1 MGGAVFYG
9 RNKPWKLPKKNRKWC
24 PISRCSCRRYWAF
37 LDQMVK
43 VAVYNWLRPVGDLPL
58 IEGVIHLTYLENRG
72 WPSG

>member
-1 MGGAVFYG
+1 MEITKKEPEMVPYLALLLSAV
-9 RNKPWKLPKKNRKWC
+9 L
-24 PISRCSCRRYWAF
+24 AF

-72 WPSG
+72 MAFGMMEGQKWLLI

>member
-1 MGGAVFYG
+1 MEITKKEPEMVPYLALLLSAV
-9 RNKPWKLPKKNRKWC
+9 L
-24 PISRCSCRRYWAF
+24 AF

-58 IEGVIHLTYLENRG
+58 IEGLSTSPISKTGG

>member
-1 MGGAVFYG
+1 MEITKKEPEMVPYLALLLSAV
-9 RNKPWKLPKKNRKWC
+9 L
-24 PISRCSCRRYWAF
+24 AF

-58 IEGVIHLTYLENRG
+58 IEGVITSPIWKTGG